1 MQNLS
6 KLQKIQLLKLNLR
19 LQKLQEKI
27 IKEALKLDMELS
39 KRVNDKTDILDDY
52 EIELEIN
59 FILKEDDKEFKEDDD
74 NFITVIFEY
83 LKGISKKRDNY
94 PWSLEVN
101 HNDFRA
107 CKNHSKQNEYHC
119 WWFHCL
125 YDHNHLSWD
134 DMLRIGEF
142 WSDLKVRYQ
151 YFDKG

>member
-83 LKGISKKRDNY
+83 LKGMSSQCKCIIF
-94 PWSLEVN
+94 N
-101 HNDFRA
+101 HNFSPFPSSLTA
-107 CKNHSKQNEYHC
+107 L
-119 WWFHCL
+119 F
-125 YDHNHLSWD
+125 
-134 DMLRIGEF
+134 
-142 WSDLKVRYQ
+142 
-151 YFDKG
+151 

>member
-74 NFITVIFEY
+74 NFITIINEY
-83 LKGISKKRDNY
+83 LKGISKKSDNH
-94 PWSLEVN
+94 PLNLEDN
-101 HNDFRA
+101 NNDFRA
-107 CKNHSKQNEYHC
+107 WENHSMQNEYHC

-125 YDHNHLSWD
+125 YDHNHLSWE

-142 WSDLKVRYQ
+142 WSDLKVKYQ
-151 YFDKG
+151 YFD